1 MLDGVEGSL
10 GYGVVFSLGAFEMS
24 VEIAVYF
31 IGTGV
36 SFTGAFS
43 CNLNFG

>member
-1 MLDGVEGSL
+1 LVGVEGTL
-10 GYGVVFSLGAFEMS
+10 GYVAVFSLGVFGMS

-36 SFTGAFS
+36 FFAGAVS
-43 CNLNFG
+43 SNSNFR